1 MTRPSPPQSSPRAL
15 APVPSLLMAFA
26 GGLLIGRRDDLSPR
40 ARAAATIGGLA
51 LIGVAAREAVM
62 MSVRLAGSH
71 RRAADV
77 HMSIVVPHPVE
88 VVFRFVRDF
97 ENFPCIIGALRHVSD
112 HGDGRSHWSAS
123 TPRGGILEWDTETT
137 KYVPNSVIGWRSVV
151 GSPVRMEGLIRLLPE
166 GSSTCLKLAIDY
178 EVVDGGFVDS
188 LVALT
193 TTSRQQ
199 EIERDIARLSTYLD
213 TVRSSPVQAPLK
225 A

>member
-1 MTRPSPPQSSPRAL
+1 
-15 APVPSLLMAFA
+15 MAFA

-77 HMSIVVPHPVE
+77 HMSIVVSHPVE

-123 TPRGGILEWDTETT
+123 TPRGGTLEWDTETT
-137 KYVPNSVIGWRSVV
+137 KYVPNSVIAWRSVV